1 MDKPAEQQI
10 HRLTI
15 EGYASDGSGV
25 ARLNGMVVFVQGGI
39 RGEVCDVRLTHV
51 GRNALWGKVIE
62 VITPSPARIVPDCP
76 HYARCG
82 GCQFRHMDYAQELE
96 AKHTRVYDALTRLG
110 GVENLELPPVLGS
123 PKVDRYRNK
132 AQFPVSRGPRIGF
145 YQLRTH
151 KVVDVPD
158 CLLQSEAAARLR
170 QAVKEWMT
178 AWGIPAYDE
187 KSRLGLVRHLYVR
200 TNRRGESLCCL
211 LINGRGVPREHELVS
226 ALRSA
231 EPGLIGVVLGVNES
245 HSNVILGE
253 HYRTLWGQD
262 FLSDQLCGSTFQ
274 LSVPSFYQVN
284 PDQAEVLYG
293 KALEFAQ
300 LTREDTALD
309 LYCGIGTISL
319 VLARQAGMV
328 WGAEVVPQAVDD
340 AVENARRNGV
350 SNARFL
356 CGDAGEAARQLAAQG
371 VRPAVVCV
379 DPPRKGLAEDVVD
392 TIAAM
397 APRRVV
403 YVSCDPGTLGRDVKR
418 FAAQG
423 YTLARAAA
431 VDLFPRT
438 AHVESVVLLER
449 TPA

>member
-1 MDKPAEQQI
+1 MDRPAEQQL
-10 HRLTI
+10 HQLTI

-39 RGEVCDVRLTHV
+39 QGETCQVRLTHV
-51 GRNALWGKVIE
+51 GRSALWGKVTE
-62 VITPSPARIVPDCP
+62 VIVPSTARVVPDCP

-82 GCQFRHMDYAQELE
+82 GCQFRHMDYGQELE
-96 AKHTRVYDALTRLG
+96 AKRQRVYDALTRLG
-110 GVENLELPPVLGS
+110 GVERLELPPVLGS
-123 PKVDRYRNK
+123 PRVERYRNK

-145 YQLRTH
+145 YQTRTH
-151 KVVDVPD
+151 RVVDVPD
-158 CLLQSEAAARLR
+158 CLLQSEAAGRLR
-170 QAVKEWMT
+170 RAVKEWMT
-178 AWGIPAYDE
+178 AWSIPAYDE
-187 KSRLGLVRHLYVR
+187 KTRLGLVRHLYVR

-211 LINGRGVPREHELVS
+211 LINGRGVPRAHELVS

-231 EPGLIGVVLGVNES
+231 EPGLAGVVLGINLS

-253 HYRTLWGQD
+253 SYRTLWGQD
-262 FLSDQLCGSTFQ
+262 FLSDQLCGYTFQ

-284 PDQAEVLYG
+284 PDQAEALYG
-293 KALEFAQ
+293 KALEFSG
-300 LTREDTALD
+300 LTRGDTALD

-340 AVENARRNGV
+340 AVKNAARNGV
-350 SNARFL
+350 TNVRFL
-356 CGDAGEAARQLAAQG
+356 QGDAGEAARRLAAEG
-371 VRPAVVCV
+371 VAPAVVCV

-418 FAAQG
+418 FAGHG
-423 YTLARAAA
+423 YGLTRAAA

-438 AHVESVVLLER
+438 AHVETVVLLER
-449 TPA
+449 EHP

>member
-10 HRLTI
+10 HRLTV

-25 ARLNGMVVFVQGGI
+25 ARLNGMVVFVQGAI

-51 GRNALWGKVIE
+51 GRSALWGKVVE
-62 VITPSPARIVPDCP
+62 VITPSPGRVTPDCP
-76 HYARCG
+76 HYTRCG
-82 GCQFRHMDYAQELE
+82 GCQFRHTDYAQELE
-96 AKHTRVYDALTRLG
+96 AKHTRVADALSRIG
-110 GVENLELPPVLGS
+110 GVKDLNLPPVLGS
-123 PKVDRYRNK
+123 PKVNRYRNK
-132 AQFPVSRGPRIGF
+132 AQFPVSKGPRIGF
-145 YQLRTH
+145 YQPRTH
-151 KVVDVPD
+151 RVVDVPD
-158 CLLQSEAAARLR
+158 CLLQSEATGRLR
-170 QAVKEWMT
+170 QAVKDWMT
-178 AWGIPAYDE
+178 AWHIPAYDE

-211 LINGRGVPREHELVS
+211 LVNGRGVPREHELVS
-226 ALRSA
+226 DLRTA
-231 EPGLIGVVLGVNES
+231 EPNLAGVVLGMNQS

-253 HYRTLWGQD
+253 SYRTLWGQD
-262 FLSDQLCGSTFQ
+262 FLSDQLCGYTFQ

-293 KALEFAQ
+293 KALEFAN
-300 LTREDTALD
+300 LTRSDTALD

-328 WGAEVVPQAVDD
+328 WGAEVVDRAVDD
-340 AVENARRNGV
+340 AIQNARRNGV
-350 SNARFL
+350 DNARFL
-356 CGDAGEAARQLAAQG
+356 RGDAGEAARRLAAEG
-371 VRPAVVCV
+371 VKPAVVCV

-403 YVSCDPGTLGRDVKR
+403 YVSCDPGTLGRDVNR
-418 FAAQG
+418 FARHG
-423 YTLARAAA
+423 YTVTKAAA

-438 AHVESVVLLER
+438 AHVETVVLLE
-449 TPA
+449 PGSP

>member
-1 MDKPAEQQI
+1 M
-10 HRLTI
+10 
-15 EGYASDGSGV
+15 
-25 ARLNGMVVFVQGGI
+25 
-39 RGEVCDVRLTHV
+39 
-51 GRNALWGKVIE
+51 
-62 VITPSPARIVPDCP
+62 
-76 HYARCG
+76 
-82 GCQFRHMDYAQELE
+82 
-96 AKHTRVYDALTRLG
+96 
-110 GVENLELPPVLGS
+110 
-123 PKVDRYRNK
+123 
-132 AQFPVSRGPRIGF
+132 
-145 YQLRTH
+145 
-151 KVVDVPD
+151 
-158 CLLQSEAAARLR
+158 
-170 QAVKEWMT
+170 
-178 AWGIPAYDE
+178 
-187 KSRLGLVRHLYVR
+187 
-200 TNRRGESLCCL
+200 
-211 LINGRGVPREHELVS
+211 
-226 ALRSA
+226 
-231 EPGLIGVVLGVNES
+231 
-245 HSNVILGE
+245 
-253 HYRTLWGQD
+253 
-262 FLSDQLCGSTFQ
+262 
-274 LSVPSFYQVN
+274 PSFYQVN

-371 VRPAVVCV
+371 VRPSVVCV

>member
-10 HRLTI
+10 HRLSI
-15 EGYASDGSGV
+15 EGYASDGCGV
-25 ARLNGMVVFVQGGI
+25 ARLEGMVVFVQGGI

-51 GRNALWGKVIE
+51 GRSALWGKVAE
-62 VITPSPARIVPDCP
+62 VIVPSPARIVPDCP
-76 HYARCG
+76 HYPRCG
-82 GCQFRHMDYAQELE
+82 GCQFRHMDYSQELE

-110 GVENLELPPVLGS
+110 GAEHLELPPVLGS
-123 PKVDRYRNK
+123 PRVDRYRNK
-132 AQFPVSRGPRIGF
+132 AQFPVAGGPRIGF
-145 YQLRTH
+145 YQNRTH
-151 KVVDVPD
+151 RVVDVPD
-158 CLLQSEAAARLR
+158 CLLQSQAAGRLR

-178 AWGIPAYDE
+178 AWRIPAYDE
-187 KSRLGLVRHLYVR
+187 KSRLGLVRHVYVR

-211 LINGRGVPREHELVS
+211 LVNGRGVPREHELVS
-226 ALRSA
+226 ALRSS
-231 EPGLIGVVLGVNES
+231 EPRLIGVVLGSNES

-253 HYRTLWGQD
+253 RYRTLWGQD
-262 FLSDQLCGSTFQ
+262 FLFDQLCGRTFR

-284 PDQAEVLYG
+284 PDQAEVLYA

-300 LTREDTALD
+300 LTRGDTALD

-340 AVENARRNGV
+340 GVENARRSGV
-350 SNARFL
+350 DNVRFL
-356 CGDAGEAARQLAAQG
+356 CGDAGEAARRLAAEG
-371 VRPAVVCV
+371 VKPAVVCV

-392 TIAAM
+392 TVAAM

-418 FAAQG
+418 FAGRG
-423 YTLARAAA
+423 YALTRAAA

-438 AHVESVVLLER
+438 AHVETIVLLQRE
-449 TPA
+449 TL